1 MNFVGPWMANISKF
15 FIKCKS
21 SMYEVQWKSCLNAYY
36 TQERIKYTVL
46 MHMCK
51 NIAYINK
58 HIERD
63 RRSGCKRSHV
73 VTDIITH

>member
-1 MNFVGPWMANISKF
+1 M
-15 FIKCKS
+15 
-21 SMYEVQWKSCLNAYY
+21 NAYY

-46 MHMCK
+46 LHMCK

-63 RRSGCKRSHV
+63 RRSGCKSSHV